1 MLQAIR
7 ERAQGWIA
15 WLIVGLISVPF
26 ALWGIQ
32 SYVGV
37 SAEPI
42 AATVDGVEIT
52 QRDLDQRFQRTRSEL
67 RERLGSAY
75 RPEEFD
81 DQQLRREVLDDMI
94 REHLVLETSRALG
107 MRASDQEVRVT
118 VLSDPAFQNAG
129 RFDKGLYE
137 TRLRQSGMVPAQ
149 FEDRLRQRLLA
160 TQLAQA
166 LVGTEVV
173 TNRELDEA
181 LRLTGQKR
189 DLSYL
194 TLPAANFASDAPIP
208 EEDITRYFEANA
220 ERFQDPE
227 QVKVEYLVLD
237 AEQLPG
243 VAAPS
248 EAKLREAYE
257 AHPERFGQP
266 ERRRARHILLSV
278 PSGADAAIDAQAKA
292 GIEAARERIV
302 KGEDFAAVAKEI
314 SQDPGTKTRG
324 GDLGAFGRGV
334 MDPAFEQAAFALE
347 PGQVSEPVRSRF
359 GYHLIETTEVLPAS
373 VKPFEEVKAEL
384 IAEVGQQEVSSQF
397 FDLSE
402 RLATLAYETPDS
414 LAPAAE
420 QLGLAIQTSDWIPRG
435 GGQGVFASTKIL
447 NAAFSDDLVRQGVNS
462 ELIEPEKERMQ
473 AVVLRVLEHRDAAA
487 KPLDQVRDEIVSA
500 LRTERAQAAALT
512 EAKALQERL
521 MAGAALAEIAGG
533 FTLSQPGAVTRNEA
547 KVPGGVR
554 DVAFR
559 LPRPAEGQA
568 GTQPVS
574 GVATLPDGAA
584 LVLVSAVTDGD
595 PAATPEPARLQQR
608 QSIARSIGSQAY
620 QHLVEDL
627 ESRAKVERKPLAEG
641 SNLE

>member
-1 MLQAIR
+1 
-7 ERAQGWIA
+7 
-15 WLIVGLISVPF
+15 
-26 ALWGIQ
+26 
-32 SYVGV
+32 
-37 SAEPI
+37 
-42 AATVDGVEIT
+42 
-52 QRDLDQRFQRTRSEL
+52 
-67 RERLGSAY
+67 
-75 RPEEFD
+75 
-81 DQQLRREVLDDMI
+81 LDDMI

-107 MRASDQEVRVT
+107 MRASDQELRVT
-118 VLSDPAFQNAG
+118 VLSDPAFQNSG
-129 RFDKGLYE
+129 RFDKGLDE

-160 TQLAQA
+160 TQLAEA

-194 TLPAANFASDAPIP
+194 TLPAASFASDTPIP
-208 EEDITRYFEANA
+208 EEEIARYFEANA
-220 ERFQDPE
+220 GRFQDPE

-243 VAAPS
+243 AATPS
-248 EAKLREAYE
+248 DAKLREAYDG
-257 AHPERFGQP
+257 HPERFGQP

-278 PSGADAAIDAQAKA
+278 PSGADAAAEAQAKT
-292 GIEAARERIV
+292 GIEAARERIA

-334 MDPAFEQAAFALE
+334 MDPAFEQAAFALD

-373 VKPFEEVKAEL
+373 IKPFEEVKAQL
-384 IAEVGQQEVSSQF
+384 TAEVGKQEVSSQF

-420 QLGLAIQTSDWIPRG
+420 QLGLEIQTSDWIPRG
-435 GGQGVFASTKIL
+435 GGQGVFSSPKTL

-487 KPLDQVRDEIVSA
+487 KPLDQVRDEIVNA
-500 LRTERAQAAALT
+500 LRTERAQAAALA

-521 MAGAALAEIAGG
+521 VAGAALAEIAGD
-533 FTLSQPGAVTRNEA
+533 FTLSQPGAVTRNEP
-547 KVPGGVR
+547 KVPAAVR
-554 DVAFR
+554 DVAFT
-559 LPRPAEGQA
+559 LPRPVEGQA
-568 GTQPVS
+568 GSKPVS

-595 PAATPEPARLQQR
+595 PAATPEPARLQQG

-627 ESRAKVERKPLAEG
+627 ESRAKVERKPLTEG